1 MTVKL
6 NDKIKVHYTGT
17 VQSGEIF
24 DSSLEREPLEFTVGE
39 GNLLKDFE
47 NAVLGM
53 ALNESKKIN
62 IESVNAYGV
71 VREDLIVSVEKT
83 NLDPELTPEVGM
95 ELISQYPDGT
105 EVVVRIIEVNPD
117 TITVDANH
125 PLAGQDL
132 TFDIT
137 LVHIQN

>member
-83 NLDPELTPEVGM
+83 NLDPELSPEVGM